1 MFKNALRYVTRKKN
15 RTIIVFIILTIVL
28 SCLYSSLS
36 VMKSSGKME
45 ESLYKTSNSSLA
57 LTRKDNGHFE
67 ANKFKDI
74 EKIKEIDEV
83 VYQYFGLAVPNGAKV
98 VEGEQKVQR
107 EDLPSEFKN
116 IMAVEGATST
126 KRNVLFSSGVF
137 TIKEGRHIEKSDVNK
152 VLVHEEFAKKN
163 NLKLHDK
170 IGLEFVELGNTE
182 ANKEQQFEI
191 VGIFSGKKQ
200 EMYTGMSS
208 DFSENNIFVDYD
220 GGQSAIGRSGDSKI
234 VNKVSLFS
242 ETADKMESA
251 MDKIKEIDVPWEDYN
266 LEKDSNAFEEAIES
280 VTGIKH
286 IIKIMTYAIMIGG
299 VVVLSLILILWLRE
313 RIYEIGILLSIGV
326 SKAKII
332 GQFIL
337 ELLFISIPAT
347 VFSLLFGNIM
357 LSQIIGGF
365 INSEGAGAVTDS
377 MLKNGNF
384 AESLITFLQ
393 SYGILLSI
401 IILSVLIASLMIL
414 IKKPKE
420 ILSKIS

>member
-45 ESLYKTSNSSLA
+45 ESLYKSSNSSLA

-67 ANKFKDI
+67 TNKFKDI

-83 VYQYFGLAVPNGAKV
+83 VYQYFGMAKPTDAKV

-107 EDLPSEFKN
+107 EDLPDEFKN
-116 IMAVEGATST
+116 ILAVEGANST

-137 TIKEGRHIEKSDVNK
+137 TIKEGRHIEKKDINK

-170 IGLEFVELGNTE
+170 IGLEFVELGKVDS
-182 ANKEQQFEI
+182 NKETEFEI

-208 DFSENNIFVDYD
+208 DFSENNIFVDYE
-220 GGQSAIGRSGDSKI
+220 GAQSAIGRDSDSKI

-242 ETADKMESA
+242 ETADKMKES
-251 MDKIKEIDVPWEDYN
+251 MGKIKSIDAQWEDYN
-266 LEKDSNAFEEAIES
+266 LEKDSNAFEEALES

-326 SKAKII
+326 SKIKIV

-337 ELLFISIPAT
+337 ELLFVSIPAT

-357 LSQIIGGF
+357 LSQIVGGF
-365 INSEGAGAVTDS
+365 INTEGAGAVTDS
-377 MLKNGNF
+377 MLKRGNF
-384 AESLITFLQ
+384 TEILITFLQ
-393 SYGILLSI
+393 SYGILISI
-401 IILSVLIASLMIL
+401 IILSVVIASLMIL
-414 IKKPKE
+414 VKKPKE

>member
-36 VMKSSGKME
+36 VLKSSGKME

-83 VYQYFGLAVPNGAKV
+83 VYQYFGLAVPKGAKV
-98 VEGEQKVQR
+98 VEGDQKVQR

-116 IMAVEGATST
+116 ILAVEGATST

-137 TIKEGRHIEKSDVNK
+137 TIKEGRHIEKKDVNK

-170 IGLEFVELGNTE
+170 IGLEFVELGKVDS
-182 ANKEQQFEI
+182 NKEEQFEI

-208 DFSENNIFVDYD
+208 DFSENNIFVDYE
-220 GGQSAIGRSGDSKI
+220 GAQSAIGRSGDSKI

-377 MLKNGNF
+377 MLKSGNF

>member
-28 SCLYSSLS
+28 SCLYSCLS

-45 ESLYKTSNSSLA
+45 ESLYKSSNSSLA

-67 ANKFKDI
+67 KNKFKDI

-83 VYQYFGLAVPNGAKV
+83 VYQYFGMAKPTDAKV
-98 VEGEQKVQR
+98 VDGEQKVQR
-107 EDLPSEFKN
+107 EDLPDEFKN
-116 IMAVEGATST
+116 ILAVEGANST

-137 TIKEGRHIEKSDVNK
+137 TIKEGRHIEKSDANK

-170 IGLEFVELGNTE
+170 IGIEFIELGKVDSNKKTE
-182 ANKEQQFEI
+182 FEI

-208 DFSENNIFVDYD
+208 DFSENNIFVDYE
-220 GGQSAIGRSGDSKI
+220 GSQRAIGKTNDSKI
-234 VNKVSLFS
+234 VNKISIFS
-242 ETADKMESA
+242 ETADKMKVA
-251 MDKIKEIDVPWEDYN
+251 MDKIKNIDAPWEDYN
-266 LEKDSNAFEEAIES
+266 LEKDSNAFEEALES

-286 IIKIMTYAIMIGG
+286 IIKIMTYSIMIGG

-326 SKAKII
+326 SKIKIV

-357 LSQIIGGF
+357 LSQIVGGF
-365 INSEGAGAVTDS
+365 INAEGAGAVTDS
-377 MLKNGNF
+377 MLKSGNF
-384 AESLITFLQ
+384 TESLITFLQ
-393 SYGILLSI
+393 SYGILISI
-401 IILSVLIASLMIL
+401 IILSVVIASLMIL
-414 IKKPKE
+414 VKKPKE

>member
-28 SCLYSSLS
+28 SCLYSCLS

-45 ESLYKTSNSSLA
+45 ESLYKSSNSSLA

-67 ANKFKDI
+67 KNKFKDI

-83 VYQYFGLAVPNGAKV
+83 VYQYFGMAKPTDAKV
-98 VEGEQKVQR
+98 VDGEQKVQR
-107 EDLPSEFKN
+107 EDLPDEFKN
-116 IMAVEGATST
+116 ILAVEGANST

-137 TIKEGRHIEKSDVNK
+137 TIKEGRHIEKKDVNK

-163 NLKLHDK
+163 KLKLHDK
-170 IGLEFVELGNTE
+170 IGLEFIELGKVDSNKKTE
-182 ANKEQQFEI
+182 FEI

-208 DFSENNIFVDYD
+208 DFSENNIFVDYE
-220 GGQSAIGRSGDSKI
+220 GSQRAIGKTNDSKI

-242 ETADKMESA
+242 ETADKMKES
-251 MDKIKEIDVPWEDYN
+251 MGKIKSIDAPWEDYN
-266 LEKDSNAFEEAIES
+266 LEKDSNAFEEALES

-286 IIKIMTYAIMIGG
+286 IIKIMTYDIMIGG

-326 SKAKII
+326 SKIKIV

-337 ELLFISIPAT
+337 ELLFVSIPAT

-357 LSQIIGGF
+357 LSQIVGGF
-365 INSEGAGAVTDS
+365 INTEGAGAVTDG
-377 MLKNGNF
+377 MLKSGNF
-384 AESLITFLQ
+384 TENLITFLQ
-393 SYGILLSI
+393 SYGILISI
-401 IILSVLIASLMIL
+401 IILSVIIASGLIL
-414 IKKPKE
+414 VKKPKE

>member
-36 VMKSSGKME
+36 VLKSSGKME

-83 VYQYFGLAVPNGAKV
+83 VYQYFGLAVPKGQKV

-116 IMAVEGATST
+116 ILAVEGATST

-137 TIKEGRHIEKSDVNK
+137 TIKEGRHIEKKDVNK

-170 IGLEFVELGNTE
+170 IGLEFVEIGNTE

-208 DFSENNIFVDYD
+208 DFSENNIFVDYE
-220 GGQSAIGRSGDSKI
+220 GAQSAIGRAGDKKI
-234 VNKVSLFS
+234 VNKISLFS
-242 ETADKMESA
+242 ETADKMKAS
-251 MDKIKEIDVPWEDYN
+251 MDKIKEIDAPWEDYN
-266 LEKDSNAFEEAIES
+266 LEKDSNAFEEALES

-365 INSEGAGAVTDS
+365 INSEGAGAVTDG
-377 MLKNGNF
+377 MLKSGNF

>member
-1 MFKNALRYVTRKKN
+1 MVKNALRYVTRKKN

-36 VMKSSGKME
+36 VLKSSGKME

-67 ANKFKDI
+67 ANQFKDI
-74 EKIKEIDEV
+74 GKIKEIDEV
-83 VYQYFGLAVPNGAKV
+83 VYQYFGLAKPNGAKV

-116 IMAVEGATST
+116 ILAVEGATST
-126 KRNVLFSSGVF
+126 KRNVLFSSGVL

-170 IGLEFVELGNTE
+170 IGLEFVEIGKTE
-182 ANKEQQFEI
+182 ANKEEQFEI

-208 DFSENNIFVDYD
+208 DFSENNIFVDYE
-220 GGQSAIGRSGDSKI
+220 GAQKAIGKSGNSKI
-234 VNKVSLFS
+234 VNKISLFS
-242 ETADKMESA
+242 ETADKMKTA
-251 MDKIKEIDVPWEDYN
+251 MDKIKAIDAPWEDYI
-266 LEKDSNAFEEAIES
+266 LEKDSNAFEEALES

-326 SKAKII
+326 SKAKIV

-377 MLKNGNF
+377 MLKGGNF

>member
-36 VMKSSGKME
+36 VLKSSGKME

-67 ANKFKDI
+67 ANQFKDI

-83 VYQYFGLAVPNGAKV
+83 VYHYFGLAKPNGKKV

-116 IMAVEGATST
+116 ILAVEGATST

-170 IGLEFVELGNTE
+170 IGLEFVELGKTE
-182 ANKEQQFEI
+182 ANKDEQFEI

-208 DFSENNIFVDYD
+208 DFSENNIFVDYE
-220 GGQSAIGRSGDSKI
+220 GAQKAIGRSGDSKI
-234 VNKVSLFS
+234 VNKISLFS
-242 ETADKMESA
+242 ETADKMKTA
-251 MDKIKEIDVPWEDYN
+251 MDKIKAIDAPWEDYN
-266 LEKDSNAFEEAIES
+266 LEKDSNAFEEALES

-326 SKAKII
+326 SKAKIV

>member
-1 MFKNALRYVTRKKN
+1 MVKNALRYVTRKKN

-36 VMKSSGKME
+36 VLKSSGKME

-170 IGLEFVELGNTE
+170 IGLEFVELGKTE
-182 ANKEQQFEI
+182 ANKEEQFEI

-208 DFSENNIFVDYD
+208 DFSENNIFVDYE
-220 GGQSAIGRSGDSKI
+220 GAQSAIGRDGDSKI

-242 ETADKMESA
+242 ETADKMESV

-326 SKAKII
+326 SKAKIV

-365 INSEGAGAVTDS
+365 INSEGAGAVTDG
-377 MLKNGNF
+377 MLKSGNF
-384 AESLITFLQ
+384 TENLITFLQ
-393 SYGILLSI
+393 SYGLLLSI
-401 IILSVLIASLMIL
+401 IILSVLIASAMIL

>member
-36 VMKSSGKME
+36 VLKSSGKME

-83 VYQYFGLAVPNGAKV
+83 VYQYFGLAVPKGQKV

-170 IGLEFVELGNTE
+170 IGLEFVELGKVDS
-182 ANKEQQFEI
+182 NKEEQFEI

-234 VNKVSLFS
+234 VNKISLFS

-251 MDKIKEIDVPWEDYN
+251 MDKIKEIDVPWEDYI
-266 LEKDSNAFEEAIES
+266 LEKDSNAFEEALES

-347 VFSLLFGNIM
+347 IFSLLFGNIM

-365 INSEGAGAVTDS
+365 INSEGAGAVTDG
-377 MLKNGNF
+377 MLKSGNF

-393 SYGILLSI
+393 SYGLLLSI

>member
-36 VMKSSGKME
+36 VLKSSGKME

-170 IGLEFVELGNTE
+170 IGLEFVELGKVE
-182 ANKEQQFEI
+182 ANKEEQFEI

-208 DFSENNIFVDYD
+208 DFSENNIFVDYE
-220 GGQSAIGRSGDSKI
+220 GAQNAIGRSGDSKI
-234 VNKVSLFS
+234 VNKISLFS

-326 SKAKII
+326 SKAKIV

-347 VFSLLFGNIM
+347 IFSLLFGNIM

-365 INSEGAGAVTDS
+365 INSEGAGAVTDG
-377 MLKNGNF
+377 MLKSGNF

-393 SYGILLSI
+393 SYGLLLSI

>member
-1 MFKNALRYVTRKKN
+1 MVKNALRYVTRKKN

-36 VMKSSGKME
+36 VLKSSGKME

-67 ANKFKDI
+67 ANQFKDI
-74 EKIKEIDEV
+74 GKIKEIDEV
-83 VYQYFGLAVPNGAKV
+83 VYQYFGLAKPNGAKV

-116 IMAVEGATST
+116 ILAVEGATST

-170 IGLEFVELGNTE
+170 IGLEFVEIGKTE
-182 ANKEQQFEI
+182 ANKEEQFEI

-208 DFSENNIFVDYD
+208 DFSENNIFVDYE
-220 GGQSAIGRSGDSKI
+220 GAQKAIGKSGNSKI
-234 VNKVSLFS
+234 VNKISLFS
-242 ETADKMESA
+242 ETADKMKTA
-251 MDKIKEIDVPWEDYN
+251 MDKIKAIDAPWEDYI
-266 LEKDSNAFEEAIES
+266 LEKDSNAFEEALES

-326 SKAKII
+326 SKAKIV

-377 MLKNGNF
+377 MLKGGNF

>member
-1 MFKNALRYVTRKKN
+1 MVKNALRYVTRKKN

-36 VMKSSGKME
+36 VLKSSGKME

-67 ANKFKDI
+67 ASQFKDI

-83 VYQYFGLAVPNGAKV
+83 VCQYFGLAKPNGAKV

-116 IMAVEGATST
+116 ILAVEGATST

-137 TIKEGRHIEKSDVNK
+137 TIKKGRHIEKSDVNK

-170 IGLEFVELGNTE
+170 IGLEFVELGKTE
-182 ANKEQQFEI
+182 ANKEEQFEI

-208 DFSENNIFVDYD
+208 DFSENNIFVDYE
-220 GGQSAIGRSGDSKI
+220 GAQKAIGKSGDSKI
-234 VNKVSLFS
+234 VNKISLFS
-242 ETADKMESA
+242 ETADKMKTA
-251 MDKIKEIDVPWEDYN
+251 MDKIKAIDAPWEDYI
-266 LEKDSNAFEEAIES
+266 LEKDSNAFEEALES

-326 SKAKII
+326 SKAKIV

-377 MLKNGNF
+377 MLKGGNF

>member
-36 VMKSSGKME
+36 VLKSSGKME

-83 VYQYFGLAVPNGAKV
+83 VYQYFGLAVPKGQKV

-234 VNKVSLFS
+234 VNKISLFS

-251 MDKIKEIDVPWEDYN
+251 MDKIKEIDVPWEDYI
-266 LEKDSNAFEEAIES
+266 LEKDSNAFEEALES

-365 INSEGAGAVTDS
+365 INSEGAGAVTDG
-377 MLKNGNF
+377 MLKSGNF

>member
-1 MFKNALRYVTRKKN
+1 MVKNALRYVTRKKN

-36 VMKSSGKME
+36 VLKSSGKME

-67 ANKFKDI
+67 ANQFKDI
-74 EKIKEIDEV
+74 GKIKEIDEV
-83 VYQYFGLAVPNGAKV
+83 VYQYFGLAKPNGAKV

-116 IMAVEGATST
+116 ILAVEGATST

-137 TIKEGRHIEKSDVNK
+137 TIKEGRHIEKKDVNK

-170 IGLEFVELGNTE
+170 IGLEFVELGETE
-182 ANKEQQFEI
+182 ANKEEQFEI

-208 DFSENNIFVDYD
+208 DFSENNIFVDYE
-220 GGQSAIGRSGDSKI
+220 GAQSAIGRSGDSKI
-234 VNKVSLFS
+234 VNKISLFS
-242 ETADKMESA
+242 ETADKMKTA
-251 MDKIKEIDVPWEDYN
+251 MDKIKEIDAPWEDYI

-326 SKAKII
+326 SKAKIV

-377 MLKNGNF
+377 MLKGGNF

>member
-36 VMKSSGKME
+36 VLKSSGKME

-83 VYQYFGLAVPNGAKV
+83 VYQYFGLAKLNGAKV

-137 TIKEGRHIEKSDVNK
+137 TIKEGRHIEKGDVNK

-170 IGLEFVELGNTE
+170 IGLEFVELGKVDS
-182 ANKEQQFEI
+182 NKEEQFEI

-208 DFSENNIFVDYD
+208 DFSENNIFVDYE
-220 GGQSAIGRSGDSKI
+220 GAQSAIGRDGDSKI
-234 VNKVSLFS
+234 VKKVSLFS

-251 MDKIKEIDVPWEDYN
+251 MDKIKEIDVPWEDYI
-266 LEKDSNAFEEAIES
+266 LEKDSNAFEEALES

-365 INSEGAGAVTDS
+365 ISSEGAGAVTDS

-393 SYGILLSI
+393 SYGLLLSI

-414 IKKPKE
+414 IKKPKK

>member
-1 MFKNALRYVTRKKN
+1 MVKNALRYVTRKKN

-36 VMKSSGKME
+36 VLKSSGKME

-57 LTRKDNGHFE
+57 LTRKDNGNFE
-67 ANKFKDI
+67 ANQFKDI
-74 EKIKEIDEV
+74 GKIKEIDEV
-83 VYQYFGLAVPNGAKV
+83 VYQYFGLAKPNGAKV

-116 IMAVEGATST
+116 ILAVEGATST

-137 TIKEGRHIEKSDVNK
+137 TIKKGRHIEKSDVNK

-170 IGLEFVELGNTE
+170 IGLEFVELGKTE
-182 ANKEQQFEI
+182 ANKEEQFEI

-208 DFSENNIFVDYD
+208 DFSENNIFVDYE
-220 GGQSAIGRSGDSKI
+220 GAQKAIGKSGDSKI
-234 VNKVSLFS
+234 VNKISLFS
-242 ETADKMESA
+242 ETADKMKTA
-251 MDKIKEIDVPWEDYN
+251 MDKIKAIDAPWEDYI
-266 LEKDSNAFEEAIES
+266 LEKDSNAFEEALES

-326 SKAKII
+326 SKAKIV

-377 MLKNGNF
+377 MLKSGNF
-384 AESLITFLQ
+384 TESLITFSQ

>member
-1 MFKNALRYVTRKKN
+1 MVKNALRYVTRKKN

-36 VMKSSGKME
+36 VLKSSGKME

-57 LTRKDNGHFE
+57 LTRKDNGNFE
-67 ANKFKDI
+67 ANQFKDI
-74 EKIKEIDEV
+74 GKIKEIDEV
-83 VYQYFGLAVPNGAKV
+83 VYQYFGLAKPNGAKV

-116 IMAVEGATST
+116 ILAVEGATST

-137 TIKEGRHIEKSDVNK
+137 TIKKGRHIEKSDVNK

-163 NLKLHDK
+163 NLKLYDK
-170 IGLEFVELGNTE
+170 IGLEFVELGKTE
-182 ANKEQQFEI
+182 ANKEEQFEI

-208 DFSENNIFVDYD
+208 DFSENNIFVDYE
-220 GGQSAIGRSGDSKI
+220 GAQKAIGKSGDSKI
-234 VNKVSLFS
+234 VNKISLFS
-242 ETADKMESA
+242 ETADKMKTA
-251 MDKIKEIDVPWEDYN
+251 MDKIKAIDAPWEDYN
-266 LEKDSNAFEEAIES
+266 LEKDSNAFEEALES

-326 SKAKII
+326 SKAKIV

-377 MLKNGNF
+377 MLKGGNF
-384 AESLITFLQ
+384 TESLITFSQ

>member
-36 VMKSSGKME
+36 VLKSSGKME

-137 TIKEGRHIEKSDVNK
+137 TIKEGRHIEKGDVNK

-170 IGLEFVELGNTE
+170 IGLEFVELGKVDS
-182 ANKEQQFEI
+182 NKEEQFEI

-208 DFSENNIFVDYD
+208 DFSENNIFVDYE
-220 GGQSAIGRSGDSKI
+220 GAQSAIGRSGDSKI

-251 MDKIKEIDVPWEDYN
+251 MDKIKEIDVTWEDYN
-266 LEKDSNAFEEAIES
+266 LEKDSNAFEEALES

-326 SKAKII
+326 SKAKIV

-377 MLKNGNF
+377 MLKSGNF

-393 SYGILLSI
+393 SYGLLLSI

-414 IKKPKE
+414 IKKPKK